1 MNKGS
6 ISYDSM
12 NGYQR
17 NNLIPLLDKKNEY
30 NRNIIMENEIKEKNW
45 NKISERVGT
54 SEVIVVSYG
63 IRGKNALK
71 QLMLKCINVIAV
83 CDNDKNVECRR

>member
-1 MNKGS
+1 MA
-6 ISYDSM
+6 
-12 NGYQR
+12 
-17 NNLIPLLDKKNEY
+17 
-30 NRNIIMENEIKEKNW
+30 
-45 NKISERVGT
+45 GT

-83 CDNDKNVECRR
+83 CDNDKNVRKQKMLSLPRRRKRKKLKRRKLTSAKFVQLRLKKP